1 MTGFYRTLQCYPGSV
16 NSDFSCSL
24 FLVYRSRYYHTA
36 AITED
41 GHLWT
46 WGHGGSG
53 RLGHG
58 DEANRWRPTRVTTG
72 LLSSGDDPHIIAVRE
87 VACGAEH
94 TVAILDVVG
103 SGQAQV
109 CTFGNG

>member
-16 NSDFSCSL
+16 NSDVLLLFFS
-24 FLVYRSRYYHTA
+24 YRSRYYHTA

-72 LLSSGDDPHIIAVRE
+72 LLSDDDPHIAVRE

-94 TVAILDVVG
+94 TVAMLDLG
-103 SGQAQV
+103 SGQAHV